1 VVLTS
6 KPLYQPVCSRFRET
20 IISKGSSGYLEWCR
34 YRQWCFWGVWGG
46 YLPRAAKV
54 KKAFISC
61 KTAIRFNL
69 GAVPSP
75 RGLLEAEKPKQSS
88 KPPNGI
94 VKHYTSVSFYQISEC
109 RAPLNN
115 CHRNKAFHRASENVA
130 AIERSLSRMRDV
142 SVAFY
147 GRGGFSRCLNVNRT
161 VDVVTVKLWA
171 IFLDLH
177 IGVRAAKSQKQKVR
191 STRVSTEHLTSTQT
205 NTIIAC
211 RNT

>member
-6 KPLYQPVCSRFRET
+6 KPLYQPVCSRYRET

-46 YLPRAAKV
+46 SLPRAAKV

-94 VKHYTSVSFYQISEC
+94 VKHYSTI
-109 RAPLNN
+109 
-115 CHRNKAFHRASENVA
+115 HRWVFIKFQNVEPPWTI
-130 AIERSLSRMRDV
+130 AIETRPSTAPRKTLQRSNALCLECAMFQSRSTAGEDFRDV
-142 SVAFY
+142 LMWT
-147 GRGGFSRCLNVNRT
+147 GQWT
-161 VDVVTVKLWA
+161 W
-171 IFLDLH
+171 
-177 IGVRAAKSQKQKVR
+177 SQ
-191 STRVSTEHLTSTQT
+191 
-205 NTIIAC
+205 
-211 RNT
+211 